1 MISIILVAMY
11 GSESLLK
18 TYQYASFLAKQGD
31 EARDVVFKA
40 IEDGWQDPPFDPF
53 WFAEYHYL
61 SITPR
66 DDIPDAR
73 LMPESS
79 TGARI
84 ELDPNQPKA
93 RVSFSLAHEIGQTL
107 FPDFGLTIR
116 NRLKMSKRDSSD
128 DARKFL
134 AMICEEQPH
143 WKRPL

>member
-1 MISIILVAMY
+1 MISKILVAMD

-18 TYQYASFLAKQGD
+18 AYQYASFLAKQGD

-40 IEDGWQDPPFDPF
+40 IEDGWQDSPFDPF
-53 WFAEYHYL
+53 CFTENRHL
-61 SITPR
+61 DITPR

-73 LMPESS
+73 LIPESS

-84 ELDPNQPKA
+84 EFDPNQPKA
-93 RVSFSLAHEIGQTL
+93 RISFLLAHEIGQTL

-116 NRLKMSKRDSSD
+116 NRLKMSKHDSSD
-128 DARKFL
+128 YARKFR

-143 WKRPL
+143 